1 MYKVRFHLSKGK
13 FYKCWQVTSPN
24 GDKDYYDPETHNL
37 FMWGCKLRNQRKTA
51 EKIHSGEHKT
61 VCAWVECDMV
71 DVHYKKNPSFKEVDT
86 KNLRKYKYNPKKN
99 LHWFTSKQ
107 SNVDDKE
114 LVKMHTNSRALY
126 GRVN

>member
-1 MYKVRFHLSKGK
+1 MYKVRFHLAKGK

-61 VCAWVECDMV
+61 VCAWVECKNFGATSKCHFNVPDDAVKVSYNPRKKPYWVDSQGV
-71 DVHYKKNPSFKEVDT
+71 DVDDM
-86 KNLRKYKYNPKKN
+86 KYNFIYSVN
-99 LHWFTSKQ
+99 TDLFT
-107 SNVDDKE
+107 D
-114 LVKMHTNSRALY
+114 L
-126 GRVN
+126 

>member
-1 MYKVRFHLSKGK
+1 
-13 FYKCWQVTSPN
+13 
-24 GDKDYYDPETHNL
+24 
-37 FMWGCKLRNQRKTA
+37 
-51 EKIHSGEHKT
+51 
-61 VCAWVECDMV
+61 MV